1 MRFGFSGLLV
11 PGCFYFGS
19 CDCLLLKCKSHH
31 KEYFGNS
38 NPTRQEESGRNF
50 NSAKGF
56 SAALIP
62 ATYSITNLDATTPLV
77 SFPWSFLFRSSNL
90 QDKDFHLLP
99 AQWLAGLQSHF
110 SLQKLFKL
118 LVIMLDSM
126 LVYAAGQ

>member
-1 MRFGFSGLLV
+1 MKFGFSDLLV

-19 CDCLLLKCKSHH
+19 CDFLLLKHNSHP
-31 KEYFGNS
+31 KEYFGDS

-56 SAALIP
+56 SALIP
-62 ATYSITNLDATTPLV
+62 ATYSVTNLDATTTLV

-90 QDKDFHLLP
+90 QDKDFQLLP

-126 LVYAAGQ
+126 LVYAARQ

>member
-1 MRFGFSGLLV
+1 MRFGFSDLLV

-19 CDCLLLKCKSHH
+19 CDCLLLKCNSHP
-31 KEYFGNS
+31 KEYSGDS

-62 ATYSITNLDATTPLV
+62 ATSVTNLYATTPLV
-77 SFPWSFLFRSSNL
+77 SFPWSFLSRSSNL
-90 QDKDFHLLP
+90 QDKDFQLLP